1 MGITVLTAASVGAM
15 MLLTY
20 SFAATAG
27 EVKVIAAASM
37 TAVFREL
44 GPRFE
49 NDTGH
54 KLVTKF
60 ATSAVVKREIDAGE
74 TFDLTISNTSAID
87 DWIAQGKLV
96 AATRAAVA
104 YAGLGVGVRTGALKP
119 DVGSVEAFK
128 LTLLQ
133 AK

>member
-1 MGITVLTAASVGAM
+1 MGITLLTAASVGAM
-15 MLLTY
+15 VLLTY

-27 EVKVIAAASM
+27 EVEVIAAASM

-74 TFDLTISNTSAID
+74 TFDLAIPIRLRSTIGSHSAS
-87 DWIAQGKLV
+87 LSPPP
-96 AATRAAVA
+96 
-104 YAGLGVGVRTGALKP
+104 VRLWPTPGW
-119 DVGSVEAFK
+119 G
-128 LTLLQ
+128 
-133 AK
+133 

>member
-1 MGITVLTAASVGAM
+1 MGITLLTAASVGAM

-37 TAVFREL
+37 TSVFREL
-44 GPRFE
+44 GPQFE
-49 NDTGH
+49 HDTGH
-54 KLVTKF
+54 KLVAKF

-74 TFDLTISNTSAID
+74 TFDLAISNTSAID

-104 YAGLGVGVRTGALKP
+104 YAGLGVGVHRGT
-119 DVGSVEAFK
+119 
-128 LTLLQ
+128 Q
-133 AK
+133 ARRRFG